1 MKISMSLNVDRPEMY
16 SGYLLR
22 PMLKSCEQ
30 LMQDGDFIRVAHFHV
45 LNSFE
50 QLILCP
56 TYSSCNDGFVGGMDI
71 WEDQCG
77 GLFGDGNTCKGPC

>member
-1 MKISMSLNVDRPEMY
+1 MFLNVDRPEIY

-22 PMLKSCEQ
+22 PMLKSCEHAR
-30 LMQDGDFIRVAHFHV
+30 MVTIRVAHFHV

-56 TYSSCNDGFVGGMDI
+56 TYSYCNEGFVGGMDI
-71 WEDQCG
+71 WEDQRG
-77 GLFGDGNTCKGPC
+77 GFFGDGNTCKGPC